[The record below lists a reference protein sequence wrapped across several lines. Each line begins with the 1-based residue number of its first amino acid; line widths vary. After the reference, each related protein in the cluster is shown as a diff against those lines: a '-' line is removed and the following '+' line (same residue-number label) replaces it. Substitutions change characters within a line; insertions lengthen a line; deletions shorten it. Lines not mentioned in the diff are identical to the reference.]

1 MFKQTTLTVALLA
14 TGLFASSG
22 YTLAQQ
28 DPTTTTQP
36 NSTTTTQPNPAT
48 TTQQNSTTT
57 TQQDPT
63 TTTTQQ
69 NPTTTTQQNPTTT
82 TQQNPTTT
90 TQQNPT
96 NTTQQDPTNTTQ
108 QNPTT
113 TTQPTQ
119 QNPTTTQTTPQ
130 NPVNLNAVDRDFM
143 IKAAQANMG
152 EIILG
157 RLAAE
162 RAVNASVRQY
172 GQRMVQEHTQANAQL
187 MQIAAQKGVTLPTDT
202 DAKHK
207 ALRARLGQI
216 PGLRFDRTFMQTM
229 INNHSM
235 SAALFQR
242 ESRLGR
248 DADVKAFASTT
259 LPVVRNHLQMAI
271 AMRDNLASR

>member
-28 DPTTTTQP
+28 
-36 NSTTTTQPNPAT
+36 
-48 TTQQNSTTT
+48 
-57 TQQDPT
+57 
-63 TTTTQQ
+63 
-69 NPTTTTQQNPTTT
+69 NPTTTTP
-82 TQQNPTTT
+82 
-90 TQQNPT
+90 
-96 NTTQQDPTNTTQ
+96 QD
-108 QNPTT
+108 PTT

-130 NPVNLNAVDRDFM
+130 NPANLNAVDRDFM
-143 IKAAQANMG
+143 IKSAQENMG

-172 GQRMVQEHTQANAQL
+172 GQRMVDEHTQANTQL
-187 MQIAAQKGVTLPTDT
+187 MQIAAQKNVTLPTDT

-216 PGLRFDRTFMQTM
+216 PGLRFDRTFMQAM
-229 INNHSM
+229 VDNHSM

-242 ESRLGR
+242 EARLGR
-248 DADVKAFASTT
+248 DPDVKAFASAT
-259 LPVVRNHLQMAI
+259 LPMIRTHLQMAI
-271 AMRDNLASR
+271 AMRNNIASR